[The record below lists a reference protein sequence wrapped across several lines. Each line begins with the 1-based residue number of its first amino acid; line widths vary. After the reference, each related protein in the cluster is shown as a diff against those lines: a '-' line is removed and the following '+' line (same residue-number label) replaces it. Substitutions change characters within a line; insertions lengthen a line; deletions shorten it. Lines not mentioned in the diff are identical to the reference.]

1 MTRGGQT
8 DFFAYDADSRLVRS
22 ELAARPESD
31 IESSPDRL
39 STSLALGLDWRPGSH
54 GHELVYGDN
63 DQLETVSL
71 QTPARARAPP
81 LAAQQIGY
89 TLGRPSSVDGQD
101 TLPDGLG
108 NLTQLDTTA
117 GVVGPVRVSD
127 LEYDGLARL
136 RKVQSSDGS
145 MVVLRYRP
153 DGALI
158 RKTVTCGGAPS
169 PCAATDRRY
178 FYSGLQLM
186 EVHDLQASR
195 LIARYY
201 YADDEVPLAADL
213 WDAGAQALQPYAFLT
228 DHAGSVIGLVDD
240 QGQRVERVRY
250 DTFGRPVVEA
260 KDAAAPQVA
269 QVLYDGNDVHVVF
282 TEPVFAPVDELVPQA
297 DITEK
302 LVDLEYLL
310 QWWDH
315 TNTPLAG
322 TWAFDT
328 DVPGTEANT
337 TLTFTPSAPLDTTKT
352 HTLHIPPGALQ
363 DDWANDA
370 ALTLALPAPNAGN
383 YTGPAAGSTA
393 QPRLG
398 RSTTP
403 NELFFQSHLWVAD
416 AGLYHMKARAYDPS
430 TGLFLQRDPVAY
442 VDALNLYAGFGWDP
456 VNNRDPTGEWV
467 QVAVGAAIGAGVGFL
482 IEGGRQAYN
491 WELDTWRLAGASAG
505 GAVYGSLAA
514 ATFGT
519 SIFAGATVTASDLA
533 GAGLIAVTADATN
546 AAVSGEDYTVDRG
559 AKTFLFNALTA
570 GVFQRA
576 GAPARGQSRPPRQV
590 AENAS
595 RRVEQRLPAA
605 RGRARG

>member
-1 MTRGGQT
+1 MARWSSFGTGRMG
-8 DFFAYDADSRLVRS
+8 RS
-22 ELAARPESD
+22 FARPSPAAAP
-31 IESSPDRL
+31 SSPC
-39 STSLALGLDWRPGSH
+39 T
-54 GHELVYGDN
+54 
-63 DQLETVSL
+63 
-71 QTPARARAPP
+71 
-81 LAAQQIGY
+81 
-89 TLGRPSSVDGQD
+89 
-101 TLPDGLG
+101 
-108 NLTQLDTTA
+108 
-117 GVVGPVRVSD
+117 
-127 LEYDGLARL
+127 
-136 RKVQSSDGS
+136 
-145 MVVLRYRP
+145 
-153 DGALI
+153 
-158 RKTVTCGGAPS
+158 
-169 PCAATDRRY
+169 ATDRRY

-250 DTFGRPVVEA
+250 DTFGRPIVEA

-282 TEPVFAPVDELVPQA
+282 TEPVFAPLDELVSQA

-302 LVDLEYLL
+302 LVELEYLL
-310 QWWDH
+310 QFRDH

-442 VDALNLYAGFGWDP
+442 LDALTPL
-456 VNNRDPTGEWV
+456 R
-467 QVAVGAAIGAGVGFL
+467 
-482 IEGGRQAYN
+482 
-491 WELDTWRLAGASAG
+491 
-505 GAVYGSLAA
+505 
-514 ATFGT
+514 
-519 SIFAGATVTASDLA
+519 
-533 GAGLIAVTADATN
+533 GLWL
-546 AAVSGEDYTVDRG
+546 G
-559 AKTFLFNALTA
+559 
-570 GVFQRA
+570 
-576 GAPARGQSRPPRQV
+576 PRQQP
-590 AENAS
+590 
-595 RRVEQRLPAA
+595 RPD
-605 RGRARG
+605 G

>member
-1 MTRGGQT
+1 
-8 DFFAYDADSRLVRS
+8 
-22 ELAARPESD
+22 
-31 IESSPDRL
+31 
-39 STSLALGLDWRPGSH
+39 
-54 GHELVYGDN
+54 
-63 DQLETVSL
+63 
-71 QTPARARAPP
+71 
-81 LAAQQIGY
+81 
-89 TLGRPSSVDGQD
+89 
-101 TLPDGLG
+101 
-108 NLTQLDTTA
+108 
-117 GVVGPVRVSD
+117 
-127 LEYDGLARL
+127 
-136 RKVQSSDGS
+136 

-169 PCAATDRRY
+169 PCAASDRRY

-240 QGQRVERVRY
+240 QGQRVERIRY

-297 DITEK
+297 GITEK
-302 LVDLEYLL
+302 LVELEYLL

-370 ALTLALPAPNAGN
+370 ALTLALPAPSAGN

-456 VNNRDPTGEWV
+456 VNNRDPTGEAAE
-467 QVAVGAAIGAGVGFL
+467 QMQRQDDLALLQGRMSKEEYRARQNARGMGAATGAVAAGGVALATQAPAIAGSVQAFGLRHPIGLSQAGCFL
-482 IEGGRQAYN
+482 ASLFDEGNAIECGWADDAGRRTGRLGRSAARQFENWGEGGA
-491 WELDTWRLAGASAG
+491 E
-505 GAVYGSLAA
+505 AVETG
-514 ATFGT
+514 F
-519 SIFAGATVTASDLA
+519 
-533 GAGLIAVTADATN
+533 
-546 AAVSGEDYTVDRG
+546 
-559 AKTFLFNALTA
+559 
-570 GVFQRA
+570 
-576 GAPARGQSRPPRQV
+576 
-590 AENAS
+590 
-595 RRVEQRLPAA
+595 RRVEQSLPAA
-605 RGRARG
+605 RGAGRSLDNLSESGRLIDPADSAGQLTRAGRALQKHGNRSGTAFPRTQGNPSQINQSGQEVLDDILTSPGSITRSGNRFGGDDIIAPDGRGARFDADGVFRGFLEPRGQR

>member
-1 MTRGGQT
+1 
-8 DFFAYDADSRLVRS
+8 
-22 ELAARPESD
+22 
-31 IESSPDRL
+31 
-39 STSLALGLDWRPGSH
+39 
-54 GHELVYGDN
+54 
-63 DQLETVSL
+63 
-71 QTPARARAPP
+71 
-81 LAAQQIGY
+81 
-89 TLGRPSSVDGQD
+89 
-101 TLPDGLG
+101 
-108 NLTQLDTTA
+108 
-117 GVVGPVRVSD
+117 
-127 LEYDGLARL
+127 
-136 RKVQSSDGS
+136 

-282 TEPVFAPVDELVPQA
+282 TEPVFAPVDELVPQV

-370 ALTLALPAPNAGN
+370 ALTLPLPAPSAGN

-403 NELFFQSHLWVAD
+403 NELFFQSHLWIAD

-491 WELDTWRLAGASAG
+491 WELDAWRLAGAGAG
-505 GAVYGSLAA
+505 GAVYGSLAG

-595 RRVEQRLPAA
+595 RRVEQRLPATRGGVRFA
-605 RGRARG
+605 QRGVSSTFRHGEFAGRAIDDVAAGLRSGAISPGQLPIQTITRDGVTYTLNNRSLMALRQAGLEPTVVRDVTGNAFFEGQLTQRLGELGGQVGPDFVPIIRGGN

>member
-1 MTRGGQT
+1 
-8 DFFAYDADSRLVRS
+8 
-22 ELAARPESD
+22 
-31 IESSPDRL
+31 
-39 STSLALGLDWRPGSH
+39 
-54 GHELVYGDN
+54 
-63 DQLETVSL
+63 
-71 QTPARARAPP
+71 
-81 LAAQQIGY
+81 
-89 TLGRPSSVDGQD
+89 
-101 TLPDGLG
+101 
-108 NLTQLDTTA
+108 
-117 GVVGPVRVSD
+117 
-127 LEYDGLARL
+127 
-136 RKVQSSDGS
+136 

-310 QWWDH
+310 QFRDH

-337 TLTFTPSAPLDTTKT
+337 TLTFTPSATLDTTKT

-370 ALTLALPAPNAGN
+370 ALTLALPAPSAGN

-403 NELFFQSHLWVAD
+403 NELFFQSHLWIAD

-442 VDALNLYAGFGWDP
+442 VDALNLYAGFGGDP
-456 VNNRDPTGEWV
+456 VNNRDPTGEAAE
-467 QVAVGAAIGAGVGFL
+467 QMQRQDDLALLQGRMSKEEYRARQNARGMGAATGAVAAGGVALATQAPAIAGSVQAFGLRHPIGLSQAGCFL
-482 IEGGRQAYN
+482 ASLLDEGNAIECGWADDAGRRTGRLGRNAAQQFENWGEGGA
-491 WELDTWRLAGASAG
+491 E
-505 GAVYGSLAA
+505 AVE
-514 ATFGT
+514 
-519 SIFAGATVTASDLA
+519 TA
-533 GAGLIAVTADATN
+533 I
-546 AAVSGEDYTVDRG
+546 
-559 AKTFLFNALTA
+559 
-570 GVFQRA
+570 
-576 GAPARGQSRPPRQV
+576 
-590 AENAS
+590 
-595 RRVEQRLPAA
+595 RRVEQRLPTAGGSGRSDFVVGSDGTA
-605 RGRARG
+605 VPISQSRMRAGFDSAGVPSRPATDSSEAGRIHTVDTPHGPVDVRTMEGSAHHPRRVVTTRARTNDPVRITGGKFRANESRPTRRAESHLEQDL